1 MRQNFNQW
9 VAGGNPWVWLTA
21 GAVSLSL
28 VMVFGLLILIAMNG
42 LAHFWPGRI
51 AALELVH
58 PDGKVERLLG
68 EIVDEE
74 TVAASRVREAGGAVP
89 RDMTVVRRF
98 LIKVGNRDIGEN
110 DFRWIP
116 ETELKRTDYPP
127 DAVTAERAEWGNFYG
142 FVTGLKVDGKAL
154 KSADLTAELAVRV
167 TQAATVRSQIKH
179 LEKDE
184 IGAINQ
190 ALEAL
195 RVRAKRFT
203 LRRDQ
208 GALANVATER
218 KALEARFAGLSGQLA
233 ELAATARRDVLVVKT
248 IDGTEREIPVQKI
261 VRVFHPNA
269 MSWSAKLRH
278 YGAKLREF
286 VTDDPREANTEGG
299 VLPAIF
305 GTVLMVLVMSV
316 IATPFGVIAAIY
328 PKYRNYI
335 IDFLYYY

>member
-28 VMVFGLLILIAMNG
+28 VMVFGLLILIAVNG

-51 AALELVH
+51 AAIELLH
-58 PDGKVERLLG
+58 PDCKVERLLG

-110 DFRWIP
+110 DFRWIS
-116 ETELKRTDYPP
+116 ETELTHTDYPP

-142 FVTGLKVDGKAL
+142 FVTGLKVDGKAF
-154 KSADLTAELAVRV
+154 KSADLTAELAARV

-184 IGAINQ
+184 VGAINQ
-190 ALEAL
+190 ALETL
-195 RVRAKRFT
+195 RLHEKRFA
-203 LRRDQ
+203 LMHDL
-208 GALANVATER
+208 GALANIAIDRE
-218 KALEARFAGLSGQLA
+218 ALEARF
-233 ELAATARRDVLVVKT
+233 
-248 IDGTEREIPVQKI
+248 
-261 VRVFHPNA
+261 
-269 MSWSAKLRH
+269 
-278 YGAKLREF
+278 
-286 VTDDPREANTEGG
+286 EG
-299 VLPAIF
+299 
-305 GTVLMVLVMSV
+305 
-316 IATPFGVIAAIY
+316 
-328 PKYRNYI
+328 
-335 IDFLYYY
+335 